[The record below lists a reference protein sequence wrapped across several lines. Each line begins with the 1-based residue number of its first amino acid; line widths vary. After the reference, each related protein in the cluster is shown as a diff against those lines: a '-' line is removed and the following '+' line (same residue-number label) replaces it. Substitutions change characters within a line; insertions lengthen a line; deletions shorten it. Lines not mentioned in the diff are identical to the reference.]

1 MADGITRIAVEG
13 FKSIAKRQEIE
24 IRPLTIL
31 AGANSS
37 GKSSIMQPLLMLKQ
51 TLEATYDPGPL
62 KIDGPNVTFTSSS
75 QFLSKR
81 PTAQAPRRLAAP
93 LPPRFLRVGIMAG
106 GFGLELSLVKRDIFE
121 IFEETYCTPAK
132 RTTLRPEMSDEE
144 LETLISAP
152 RRRKADHP
160 FISRDRF
167 FLTILDGLIG
177 LPIIPAQLLPDIQSV
192 IHVPGLRGNPSRTYR
207 RTATGP
213 HFPGTFEHYTAS
225 LILHWQAID
234 EERRQQLNCDLT
246 HLGLAGRVVAKEVSE
261 VELDL
266 QINRLPDMES
276 DDLVSVADVGFGVS
290 QTLPVLVAL
299 RAADEGRLV
308 YLEEPEIHL
317 HPRAQTKLADIL
329 AGAAKRGVRVV
340 AETHSTLLLTAIQTL
355 VAKGDLSPDLVKLHW
370 FQRDPKTG
378 ISQVSSTD
386 LDQNGAFR
394 EDWPEDFDEVI
405 LNTDRQYLDA
415 VAERSSG

>member
-24 IRPLTIL
+24 IAPLTIL

-62 KIDGPNVTFTSSS
+62 KIDGPNVTFTSIS
-75 QFLSKR
+75 QFLSRR
-81 PTAQAPRRLAAP
+81 PTSLG
-93 LPPRFLRVGIMAG
+93 PRFLRVEIMAG
-106 GFGLELSLVKRDIFE
+106 GFGLELSLVGRDTLE
-121 IFEETYCTPAK
+121 IFEETYCTPAA

-144 LETLISAP
+144 LKRLISAP
-152 RRRKADHP
+152 RRRKADSP

-167 FLTILDGLIG
+167 FLTILDGVIG
-177 LPIIPAQLLPDIQSV
+177 LTIVPSQQLPDIQGV
-192 IHVPGLRGNPSRTYR
+192 VHVPGLRGDTSRTYR

-213 HFPGTFEHYTAS
+213 HFPGTFEHYVAS
-225 LILHWQAID
+225 LILQWQSGNEA
-234 EERRQQLNCDLT
+234 EYLLLNRDLA
-246 HLGLAGRVVAKEVSE
+246 HVGLAGKVVAKKLND

-266 QINRLPDMES
+266 RVNRLADPES
-276 DDLVSVADVGFGVS
+276 EDLVSVADVGFGVS
-290 QTLPVLVAL
+290 QTLPLLVAL
-299 RAADEGRLV
+299 RAAEPGRLV

-329 AGAAKRGVRVV
+329 AGAANRGVRVV
-340 AETHSTLLLTAIQTL
+340 VETHSTLLLTAIQTL
-355 VAKGDLSPDLVKLHW
+355 VAKGELSPDLVKLHW

-378 ISQVSSTD
+378 ITQVNSTGVD
-386 LDQNGAFR
+386 GNGAFR

-405 LNTDRQYLDA
+405 LDTDRQYLDA
-415 VAERSSG
+415 VTERSTG